1 MATLDDLDVL
11 VRHRIQMFVD
21 MGVPVDREM
30 LAREFASWLREHMP
44 SGAYRAWIVQ
54 DADAIA
60 GGGGAELIAWPPGP
74 TYPGRR
80 AVFVFNVYTEPA
92 YRRRGVARTLMTA
105 IHQWSAQNGATSV
118 ALNASAEGR
127 PLYEALGYA
136 VSPRPMMFLSLSGY
150 NPSA

>member
-1 MATLDDLDVL
+1 
-11 VRHRIQMFVD
+11 
-21 MGVPVDREM
+21 
-30 LAREFASWLREHMP
+30 
-44 SGAYRAWIVQ
+44 
-54 DADAIA
+54 
-60 GGGGAELIAWPPGP
+60 
-74 TYPGRR
+74 
-80 AVFVFNVYTEPA
+80 
-92 YRRRGVARTLMTA
+92 MTA